1 MKQIFLIK
9 GMSCAS
15 CASHINKAVSKING
29 VNEVNVNLIDNKMLV
44 DFDEKK
50 VKIKDI
56 ILAVSNA
63 GYEAYTKDNK
73 KEKKDYSLIK
83 LIISFVL
90 LFILMYF
97 SMGNMMLGFPTPDFL
112 DHHENPIGFSV
123 IQLIIVTPI
132 IILNFHYFIS
142 GFKKLFKFHPN
153 MDSLI
158 AIGATFS
165 ILYGIYCLIMIILGH
180 NEYHEYLYFESAGM
194 ILTLVSLGKYLENIS
209 KKKTT
214 KSIKALM
221 DLSPKVAT
229 LLKDEQEIIVPIE
242 EVKIDDLVIVK
253 EGNIIPVD
261 GTIIKGNGLI
271 DESNISGESMPV
283 SKKENNITYAS
294 TILKTGYLIIKVNKT
309 YDNSNISNI
318 IKLVNEASNSKAPI
332 SKIVDKISLVFIPTI
347 FVIAIITFIV
357 NLIISKNFELS
368 FNFAITVI
376 VISCPCALGLATP
389 LSIMVSTGKGA
400 QMGLLIKNAEI
411 LQNAHNIKTIV
422 LDKTGTITEGK
433 PSVIDFI
440 SYDND
445 IDLLSIVYSIESKS
459 SHPLSYSII
468 NYGKINKANNYDVN
482 DFSTLDGIGIVGIIN
497 NEKYFIGNKKI
508 FDYLNI
514 EDDEILNI
522 VNDFEKDGKTTLI
535 VVNQGNI
542 IGIITIKDQIKQYSV
557 EAIKQFKKQ
566 NIDVVLLTGDN
577 QLVAN
582 KVGKEV
588 GIDQI
593 YSEVLPIEKSQI
605 INNYKKDNKHLVA
618 MVGDGVNDAV
628 ALSSADIG
636 IAIGGGS
643 DVALQSADIILLKN
657 NLMDVNN
664 AIRLSKRTLFTIKL
678 GLFWAFIYNVIC
690 VLFATGFMYY
700 INGFKMNPMIASVA
714 MSISSVF
721 VVLNALTINLFKPNK
736 EENKEDKIELKTFSF
751 YVEDMMCSHCEKK
764 IRESLSTIENI
775 VNVDIDMTKKK
786 VTITYR
792 NELDKNKI
800 KQLINDRG
808 YSYKE

>member
-63 GYEAYTKDNK
+63 GYEAYIKDNQ

-112 DHHENPIGFSV
+112 DHHKSPIGFSV

-132 IILNFHYFIS
+132 VILNFHYFIS

-318 IKLVNEASNSKAPI
+318 IKLVNEASNSKAP
-332 SKIVDKISLVFIPTI
+332 S
-347 FVIAIITFIV
+347 
-357 NLIISKNFELS
+357 
-368 FNFAITVI
+368 
-376 VISCPCALGLATP
+376 
-389 LSIMVSTGKGA
+389 
-400 QMGLLIKNAEI
+400 
-411 LQNAHNIKTIV
+411 
-422 LDKTGTITEGK
+422 
-433 PSVIDFI
+433 
-440 SYDND
+440 
-445 IDLLSIVYSIESKS
+445 
-459 SHPLSYSII
+459 
-468 NYGKINKANNYDVN
+468 
-482 DFSTLDGIGIVGIIN
+482 
-497 NEKYFIGNKKI
+497 
-508 FDYLNI
+508 
-514 EDDEILNI
+514 
-522 VNDFEKDGKTTLI
+522 
-535 VVNQGNI
+535 
-542 IGIITIKDQIKQYSV
+542 
-557 EAIKQFKKQ
+557 
-566 NIDVVLLTGDN
+566 
-577 QLVAN
+577 
-582 KVGKEV
+582 
-588 GIDQI
+588 
-593 YSEVLPIEKSQI
+593 
-605 INNYKKDNKHLVA
+605 
-618 MVGDGVNDAV
+618 
-628 ALSSADIG
+628 
-636 IAIGGGS
+636 
-643 DVALQSADIILLKN
+643 
-657 NLMDVNN
+657 
-664 AIRLSKRTLFTIKL
+664 
-678 GLFWAFIYNVIC
+678 
-690 VLFATGFMYY
+690 
-700 INGFKMNPMIASVA
+700 
-714 MSISSVF
+714 
-721 VVLNALTINLFKPNK
+721 
-736 EENKEDKIELKTFSF
+736 
-751 YVEDMMCSHCEKK
+751 
-764 IRESLSTIENI
+764 
-775 VNVDIDMTKKK
+775 
-786 VTITYR
+786 
-792 NELDKNKI
+792 
-800 KQLINDRG
+800 
-808 YSYKE
+808 